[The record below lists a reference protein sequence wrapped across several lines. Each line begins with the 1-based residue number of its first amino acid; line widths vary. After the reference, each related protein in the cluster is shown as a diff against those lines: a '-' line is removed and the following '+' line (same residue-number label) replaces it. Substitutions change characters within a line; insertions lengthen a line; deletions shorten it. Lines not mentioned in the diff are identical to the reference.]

1 MKAATL
7 AAEEAKAEEVTERLR
22 AAKRVLGLRARGK
35 AVGGRERGAPK
46 GERGVEGESK
56 CHLNAVVHGRG
67 VRQSPKAFVVHPKDC
82 RWL

>member
-7 AAEEAKAEEVTERLR
+7 AAEEAKAAEVMERLR
-22 AAKRVLGLRARGK
+22 AVERAWGLRARVR
-35 AVGGRERGAPK
+35 AVGGEERGAPK
-46 GERGVEGESK
+46 GEREVEGESK
-56 CHLNAVVHGRG
+56 CHLNAVVHNRG